1 MENYIV
7 SARKYRPATFES
19 VVGQRALTT
28 TLKNAI
34 ATQKLAHAY
43 LFCGPRGVGKTTCAR
58 IFAKTINCMTPTADG
73 EACNQCE
80 SCVAFNEQRSYN
92 IHELDAA
99 SNNSVDDI
107 RQLVEQV
114 RIPPQVGKYKVY
126 IIDEVHMLS
135 TSAFNAFLKTLEEPP
150 HHAVFILATTEKH
163 KILPTILSRCQIYDF
178 NRISVEDT
186 VNHLMYV
193 AAKEGI
199 AAEPEALNVIA
210 MKADGG
216 MRDALSI
223 FDQVVSFTG
232 GHITYKSVI
241 DNLNVLDYEYYFRLT
256 DSFLANKVSDVLLL
270 FNDILN
276 KGFDGS
282 HFITGLS
289 SHFRDL
295 LVAKDAVTLPLL
307 QVGAGIRQRYQEQ
320 AQNCPLPFIYKAM
333 KLCNDCDLNYRVSK
347 KVTLPLLQVGAGI
360 RQRYQEQAQNCPLP
374 FIYKAMKLCNDCDL
388 NYRVSKNKRL
398 LVELTLIQL
407 AQLTVE
413 GDEASGG
420 RSPKNVIKPI
430 FNQPVAQASSA
441 GAAPVQQGAHSVP
454 QSPTAASHSAGPA
467 ASAQSPRP
475 VTPQQPASPVA
486 AAPSFTSS
494 AVSSGQSRKEEGRKV
509 PVMSLSS
516 LGVSIKHPQRGQEE
530 KKVQSVSSSTPSHA
544 VQEEDLMFN
553 ERDLDYYW
561 REYATQLPKEQD
573 ALSKRMLMLH
583 PSLLKNSTTFE
594 VVVDNEMAAKDFV
607 ALIPE
612 LQQYLSKRL
621 KNRKVAMQVR
631 VSEDSEATRP
641 VGRVEKFQMMAQK
654 NQALLQLK
662 DTFGRLKNRKVAM
675 QVRVSE
681 DSEATRP
688 VGRVEKFQMM
698 AQKNQ
703 ALLQLKD
710 TFGLE
715 LY

>member
-7 SARKYRPATFES
+7 SARKYRPSTFES

-114 RIPPQVGKYKVY
+114 RIPPQIGKYKVY

-135 TSAFNAFLKTLEEPP
+135 ASAFNAFLKTLEEPP
-150 HHAVFILATTEKH
+150 RHAIFILATTEKH

-186 VNHLMYV
+186 VNHLSYV
-193 AAKEGI
+193 ASKEGI
-199 AAEPEALNVIA
+199 SAEPEALNVIA

-232 GHITYKSVI
+232 GNITYKSVI

-256 DSFLANKVSDVLLL
+256 DCFLANKVSDALLL
-270 FNDILN
+270 FNDVLN

-295 LVAKDAVTLPLL
+295 LVGKDPVTLPLL
-307 QVGAGIRQRYQEQ
+307 EVGASIRQRYQEQ
-320 AQNCPLPFIYKAM
+320 ALKCPLPFLYKAM
-333 KLCNDCDLNYRVSK
+333 KLCNECDLNYR
-347 KVTLPLLQVGAGI
+347 I
-360 RQRYQEQAQNCPLP
+360 
-374 FIYKAMKLCNDCDL
+374 
-388 NYRVSKNKRL
+388 SKNKRL
-398 LVELTLIQL
+398 LVELTLIQV
-407 AQLTVE
+407 AQLTTE
-413 GDEASGG
+413 GDDVSGG
-420 RSPKNVIKPI
+420 RSPKQTIKPV
-430 FNQPVAQASSA
+430 FSQPAAAQPSQVASDSSVQQ
-441 GAAPVQQGAHSVP
+441 APVHSSPASVTANVTPNRQP
-454 QSPTAASHSAGPA
+454 QMATTA
-467 ASAQSPRP
+467 RP
-475 VTPQQPASPVA
+475 VSPSA
-486 AAPSFTSS
+486 TNTTSS
-494 AVSSGQSRKEEGRKV
+494 APLPGAGIPSVAKEERKV
-509 PVMSLSS
+509 PVMKMSS
-516 LGVSIKHPQRGQEE
+516 LGVSIKNPQRDQAAQNATVAHVPR
-530 KKVQSVSSSTPSHA
+530 VQQPEQDSN
-544 VQEEDLMFN
+544 FN
-553 ERDLDYYW
+553 ERDLNYYW
-561 REYATQLPKEQD
+561 QEYAGQLPKEQV
-573 ALSKRMLMLH
+573 AIAKRMQVLR
-583 PSLLKNSTTFE
+583 PVLLNNSTTFE
-594 VVVDNEMAAKDFV
+594 IVVDNEIAAKDFT

-612 LQQYLSKRL
+612 LQDYLRGRL
-621 KNRKVAMQVR
+621 KNSKVVMTVR
-631 VSEDSEATRP
+631 VSAPTETVRA
-641 VGRVEKFQMMAQK
+641 VGRVEKFQMMSQK
-654 NQALLQLK
+654 NQALMQLK
-662 DTFGRLKNRKVAM
+662 
-675 QVRVSE
+675 E
-681 DSEATRP
+681 E
-688 VGRVEKFQMM
+688 
-698 AQKNQ
+698 
-703 ALLQLKD
+703 
-710 TFGLE
+710 FGLE